1 MCYFTKTNSM
11 RKLFI
16 FILTTVTFF
25 ANAQRVA
32 HINKKSGINKVS
44 FGCNF
49 FGDSQDYT
57 PAQATGINDDKAHT
71 WMTGIID
78 DIVAKVGLQARFEV
92 KALKNYNNCSALCVK
107 NETGETR
114 VLQFDRDF
122 LEQYEKITA
131 DKWFVVGV
139 VAHEIAHHLNGHSLD
154 GVGSRPNKEME
165 ADEFAG
171 FVMQKLGATLSESQN
186 IFSFLNETEGP
197 PTHPIKSK
205 RYKAVKRGWDKSA
218 GTYESWKDDDEVG
231 MFALTESLLKVMRNK
246 RKPEHARAMVDLC
259 NNILNL
265 TPDNIEALSTKG
277 YHYATLKMY
286 DSAKIF
292 CTAAL
297 KVEPHVSL
305 FRLNLAKVL
314 LASGEFEDA
323 LAYIDDAVY
332 LRPISPE
339 AYETKAEI
347 LIKQRKYFDAI
358 ENCNLALLLSP
369 TKENN
374 IADILAAK
382 GIAFYELG
390 KKVDAL
396 ILFKEAKKYEAE
408 NILLG
413 DYVKGKRIAL

>member
-1 MCYFTKTNSM
+1 MK
-11 RKLFI
+11 KIFI
-16 FILTTVTFF
+16 FIITLIPFF
-25 ANAQRVA
+25 SLAQLVA
-32 HINKKSGINKVS
+32 HVNKKSGINKVS

-49 FGDSQDYT
+49 FGDSQSYT
-57 PAQATGINDDKAHT
+57 PAQAEGVTDDKAYS

-131 DKWFVVGV
+131 NKWFVVGV

-171 FVMQKLGATLSESQN
+171 FVMQKLGATLSDAQN

-205 RYKAVKRGWDKSA
+205 RYKAVKRGWEKSA
-218 GTYESWKDDDEVG
+218 GTYQSWKDDDEVG
-231 MFALTESLLKVMRNK
+231 MFALTEGLLRVMRNK
-246 RKPEHARAMVDLC
+246 RKPQYARAMVDVC
-259 NNILNL
+259 NSILKL

-277 YHYATLKMY
+277 YHYATLKLF

-292 CTAAL
+292 CMEAL
-297 KVEPHVSL
+297 KIEPHVSL

-314 LASGEFEDA
+314 LAAGEYEDA
-323 LAYIDDAVY
+323 LAYVDDALY

-339 AYETKAEI
+339 AYQTKAEI
-347 LIKQRKYFDAI
+347 LVKQRKYINAI
-358 ENCNLALLLSP
+358 ENCNLALILSP

-374 IADILAAK
+374 MAEIIATK
-382 GIAFYELG
+382 GMAFYELG
-390 KKVDAL
+390 KKEDAL
-396 ILFKEAKKYEAE
+396 LLFNEAKKYEPENLLLAE
-408 NILLG
+408 YLLS
-413 DYVKGKRIAL
+413 KRIVL

>member
-1 MCYFTKTNSM
+1 MK
-11 RKLFI
+11 KLFI
-16 FILTTVTFF
+16 LALAIAPFICH
-25 ANAQRVA
+25 AQNIA

-49 FGDSQDYT
+49 FGNSQSYI
-57 PAQATGINDDKAHT
+57 PAQAEGTTDDKAYS

-92 KALKNYNNCSALCVK
+92 KALKNYNNCSALCIK

-114 VLQFDRDF
+114 VIQFDRDF

-171 FVMQKLGATLSESQN
+171 FVMQKLGATLTESQN
-186 IFSFLNETEGP
+186 IFSFLNNTEGP

-205 RYKAVKRGWDKSA
+205 RYKAIRRGWEKSA
-218 GTYESWKDDDEVG
+218 GTYDLYKDDDEVG
-231 MFALTESLLKVMRNK
+231 MFALTEGLLKVMRNK
-246 RKPEHARAMVDLC
+246 REPKYARVMVDLC
-259 NNILNL
+259 DNILSL

-277 YHYATLKMY
+277 YHYATLKIY
-286 DSAKIF
+286 DSAKVF
-292 CTAAL
+292 CIAAL

-305 FRLNLAKVL
+305 FRLNFAKVL
-314 LASGEFEDA
+314 LASGEYEEA
-323 LAYIDDAVY
+323 LAYIDDALY

-347 LIKQRKYFDAI
+347 LIKQRKYIDAI

-374 IADILAAK
+374 MADILTAK
-382 GIAFYELG
+382 GMAFYELN
-390 KKVDAL
+390 KKEDAL
-396 ILFKEAKKYEAE
+396 LLFKEAKKYEAE
-408 NILLG
+408 NILLAE
-413 DYVKGKRIAL
+413 YVKAKRIVL

>member
-1 MCYFTKTNSM
+1 MK
-11 RKLFI
+11 KLFI
-16 FILTTVTFF
+16 FILAVAPFISH
-25 ANAQRVA
+25 AQSIA

-49 FGDSQDYT
+49 FGDSQNYA
-57 PAQATGINDDKAHT
+57 PAPAGGVTDDNAYS
-71 WMTGIID
+71 WMKKMIE

-92 KALKNYNNCSALCVK
+92 KALKNYNNCSAICVK

-114 VLQFDRDF
+114 VIQFDRDF
-122 LEQYEKITA
+122 LEQYEKITSN
-131 DKWFVVGV
+131 KWFVVGV

-171 FVMQKLGATLSESQN
+171 FVMHKLGASLSDAQN
-186 IFSFLNETEGP
+186 IFSFLNETDGP

-205 RYKAVKRGWDKSA
+205 RYKAIKRGWEKSA
-218 GTYESWKDDDEVG
+218 GSYDLYKDDDEVG
-231 MFALTESLLKVMRNK
+231 MFALTEGLLKAIRNRREPKYARVM
-246 RKPEHARAMVDLC
+246 VQLC
-259 NNILNL
+259 DNILSL
-265 TPDNIEALSTKG
+265 TPDNIEALSAKG
-277 YHYATLKMY
+277 YHYAALKMY

-292 CTAAL
+292 CIAAL

-314 LASGEFEDA
+314 LAAGEYEDA
-323 LAYIDDAVY
+323 LAYIDDALY

-339 AYETKAEI
+339 AYQTKAEI
-347 LIKQRKYFDAI
+347 LIKQRKYIDAI

-374 IADILAAK
+374 MADILTAK
-382 GIAFYELG
+382 GMAFYELG
-390 KKVDAL
+390 KKEDAML
-396 ILFKEAKKYEAE
+396 LFREAKKYEAE
-408 NILLG
+408 NILLAE
-413 DYVKGKRIAL
+413 YVKAKRIVF

>member
-1 MCYFTKTNSM
+1 MKKIF
-11 RKLFI
+11 F
-16 FILTTVTFF
+16 FILATIPFF
-25 ANAQRVA
+25 SQAQRIA
-32 HINKKSGINKVS
+32 HINKKSGINKVT

-49 FGDSQDYT
+49 FGDSQNYT
-57 PAQATGINDDKAHT
+57 PAQAEGVTDEKAYT
-71 WMTGIID
+71 WMLTIID

-107 NETGETR
+107 NETGEAR

-171 FVMQKLGATLSESQN
+171 FVMQKLGAPLSEAQN

-205 RYKAVKRGWDKSA
+205 RFKAVKRGWEKSA
-218 GTYESWKDDDEVG
+218 GTYQSWKDDEVG
-231 MFALTESLLKVMRNK
+231 MFALTETLLKSMRKKREPQYARVMV
-246 RKPEHARAMVDLC
+246 EMCD
-259 NNILNL
+259 NL
-265 TPDNIEALSTKG
+265 LRLAPDNVEALSTKG
-277 YHYATLKMY
+277 YHYAILKMY

-297 KVEPHVSL
+297 TIEPHVSM
-305 FRLNLAKVL
+305 FRLNFAKVL
-314 LASGEFEDA
+314 LASGEYDEA
-323 LAYIDDAVY
+323 LAYVDDALY

-358 ENCNLALLLSP
+358 ENCNFALLLSP
-369 TKENN
+369 TKEYNM
-374 IADILAAK
+374 ADIFTAK
-382 GIAFYELG
+382 GIALYELG
-390 KKVDAL
+390 KKDDAV
-396 ILFKEAKKYEAE
+396 ILFKEAKKFETE
-408 NILLG
+408 NILLKE
-413 DYVKGKRIAL
+413 YVKGKKLVL

>member
-1 MCYFTKTNSM
+1 
-11 RKLFI
+11 
-16 FILTTVTFF
+16 
-25 ANAQRVA
+25 
-32 HINKKSGINKVS
+32 VS

-49 FGDSQDYT
+49 FGDSQNYT
-57 PAQATGINDDKAHT
+57 PAQAEGISDDKAEN
-71 WMTGIID
+71 WMKGIID

-122 LEQYEKITA
+122 LEQYEKITS

-171 FVMQKLGATLSESQN
+171 FVMQKLGAKLDEAQN

-197 PTHPIKSK
+197 PTHPIKLK
-205 RYKAVKRGWDKSA
+205 RYKAIKRGWEKAA
-218 GTYESWKDDDEVG
+218 GTFVQGNERDEVG
-231 MFALTESLLKVMRNK
+231 LFALFETLLKTMRSKRTKENARVMIDVCNILATIAPDNTESLSV
-246 RKPEHARAMVDLC
+246 
-259 NNILNL
+259 
-265 TPDNIEALSTKG
+265 KG
-277 YHYATLKMY
+277 YYYSTLNMY

-292 CTAAL
+292 CNAAL
-297 KVEPHVSL
+297 IVEPDVSM

-314 LASGEFEDA
+314 LATGEYEDA
-323 LAYIDDAVY
+323 LAYVDDALY

-374 IADILAAK
+374 IADIFTAK

-390 KKVDAL
+390 KKEDAL
-396 ILFKEAKKYEAE
+396 MLFKEAKKYEAE
-408 NILLG
+408 NILLI
-413 DYVKGKRIAL
+413 DYVEWKRIVL

>member
-1 MCYFTKTNSM
+1 MK
-11 RKLFI
+11 KLFI
-16 FILTTVTFF
+16 FILAIIPFF
-25 ANAQRVA
+25 SQAQRVA

-49 FGDSQDYT
+49 FGDSQNYT
-57 PAQATGINDDKAHT
+57 PAQAEGITDDKAYN

-122 LEQYEKITA
+122 LEQYEKITN

-154 GVGSRPNKEME
+154 GVGSRPNKELE

-171 FVMQKLGATLSESQN
+171 FVMQKLGATLSDAQN
-186 IFSFLNETEGP
+186 IFSFLNETEGA
-197 PTHPIKSK
+197 PTHPIKAK
-205 RYKAVKRGWDKSA
+205 RYKAIKRGWEKSA
-218 GTYESWKDDDEVG
+218 GTYASWSDDNEVG
-231 MFALTESLLKVMRNK
+231 NFALFETLLKVMRSK
-246 RKPEHARAMVDLC
+246 RTKENSRVMIDVC
-259 NNILNL
+259 NSLEKIA
-265 TPDNIEALSTKG
+265 PDNMESLSAKG
-277 YHYATLKMY
+277 YYYSVIEMY

-292 CTAAL
+292 CNAAL
-297 KVEPHVSL
+297 KVEPYVSM

-314 LASGEFEDA
+314 LASGEYEDA
-323 LAYIDDAVY
+323 LAYVDDALY

-347 LIKQRKYFDAI
+347 LIKQHKYLSAI
-358 ENCNLALLLSP
+358 ESCNLALLVSP
-369 TKENN
+369 TNENN
-374 IADILAAK
+374 ISDILASK

-390 KKVDAL
+390 KKDDAML
-396 ILFKEAKKYEAE
+396 LFKEAKKYKAE
-408 NILLG
+408 NIFLG
-413 DYVKGKRIAL
+413 EYLKSKRIVL